1 MASVSNNR
9 FGFTPLHHPMNMG
22 SSANDDPRGRRAF
35 VAVVAALSKRYDL
48 DWKQVD
54 RDPAKDAASYYIQA
68 SESGGEPPGRWWGPA
83 VKVAAI
89 DYLLDGRY
97 RMAAD
102 GTCQVWRGEGARRSG
117 SLNGTTLHQLPQLP
131 GSSDFLPNFLP
142 KNAK

>member
-1 MASVSNNR
+1 VRFSFLILIGRFATLAGMKIKSV
-9 FGFTPLHHPMNMG
+9 TPLHHPMNMG
-22 SSANDDPRGRRAF
+22 SSANPDPRRRRAF
-35 VAVVAALSKRYDL
+35 VAVVAALSKGYDL

-83 VKVAAI
+83 AKVAAI

-102 GTCQVWRGEGARRSG
+102 GTCQVWRGEGGGNRI
-117 SLNGTTLHQLPQLP
+117 H
-131 GSSDFLPNFLP
+131 
-142 KNAK
+142 